1 MDGKFKMANWNSIGT
16 VMKTFRGFR
25 AEFKASLKAV
35 NALKGVRPM
44 HVDAS
49 DEGSVVQRVINAMNA
64 SIYHISTPKH
74 QAKGSRA
81 QMTTKTMLL
90 RMRVLEVL
98 MTNKN

>member
-1 MDGKFKMANWNSIGT
+1 MDGKFKMDNWNLIGT

-49 DEGSVVQRVINAMNA
+49 DEDRVVQRVVNAMNT
-64 SIYHISTPKH
+64 SIYYISTPKN
-74 QAKGSRA
+74 QANWSRA
-81 QMTTKTMLL
+81 QMTTRMMLL
-90 RMRVLEVL
+90 RMRVMEVL
-98 MTNKN
+98 MTNKH

>member
-1 MDGKFKMANWNSIGT
+1 MENWNSIGT

-49 DEGSVVQRVINAMNA
+49 DEDSVVQRVVNAMNA
-64 SIYHISTPKH
+64 SIYHIYTPKH

-81 QMTTKTMLL
+81 QITTRMMLL
-90 RMRVLEVL
+90 CMRVMEVL
-98 MTNKN
+98 MMNKH